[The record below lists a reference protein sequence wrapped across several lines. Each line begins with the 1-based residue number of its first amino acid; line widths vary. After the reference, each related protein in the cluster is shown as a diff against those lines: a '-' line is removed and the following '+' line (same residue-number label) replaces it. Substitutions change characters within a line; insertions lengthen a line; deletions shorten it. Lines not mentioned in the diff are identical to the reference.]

1 VTRPARVIRGA
12 VTMALASALAAI
24 GASLFAPIAEGAR
37 KPSPT
42 PTPSAT
48 SVAVAQHRIAITL
61 GSLEPKVVRPHDVVT
76 ITGTIVNTS
85 GAPLTSVSVTLRGS
99 SRRINTRYDLARNAD
114 PALILG
120 STILNTRQTIG
131 ALAPGESAT
140 WRISVPVE
148 RLELPSSTE
157 DFGAYPI
164 AIDARST
171 IDDAVLTSRLPTSLM
186 WMPEGAQFV
195 PTQISWLMPLVG
207 GVHRGNGNVF
217 LDDQLASDLAT
228 SGRLE
233 RLVEL
238 ATAARV
244 PITYFI
250 DPALIDDATVM
261 SGVTPAAATVGEV
274 SPNASATA
282 KPSTAKPTTTKSPAA
297 KSTAKPSSAKP
308 SATKAE
314 PSATAPPAVVPYRV
328 LTDPRGSSQ
337 AARNGVGSDAATGW
351 LAALHSLIAAPAA
364 SVVGLPYGDPDVVA
378 VERAGLDKEIAI
390 ARSTGQSTL
399 TADLGVGSLPDVSW
413 PVDGVLNESTLEAL
427 ASDLVDTVVLDDR
440 ELPARDVNAV
450 TGARANLQTA
460 AGTVKAVLTDSA
472 VSSLL
477 NSPAA
482 TPGGTR
488 VTEQRFLAETMLI
501 TGQRPG
507 TGSSVVVAPPRSWDP
522 ADGFAATLIAD
533 SAAVPWLKGAGLAQV
548 AAQPSDSVPRSSL
561 VYPDAARAAEI
572 PGSDLAPIA
581 ALRGD
586 LAAFSAILGSST
598 TETFINT
605 LSIAIL
611 RAESSTL
618 RGRPEISQRIRQ
630 DVQTFLD
637 LQTARVY
644 IIKPGLITL
653 TSRKQKIPITVVNNL
668 PDPVTVQ
675 IRVSAVN
682 SARLTVT
689 PQEPFT
695 VPGNQSRREVLVEV
709 EATTGGRF
717 DVTAQLWTPETT
729 PRPYGAAVPF
739 ILNST
744 AYGAVALAIAAGA
757 AGLVFLLSA
766 VRLIRRFVRGR
777 RARRSG
783 TTPDTGEDDEAL
795 ADQSD
800 PAEPANSPLTP

>member
-1 VTRPARVIRGA
+1 V
-12 VTMALASALAAI
+12 
-24 GASLFAPIAEGAR
+24 
-37 KPSPT
+37 
-42 PTPSAT
+42 
-48 SVAVAQHRIAITL
+48 
-61 GSLEPKVVRPHDVVT
+61 
-76 ITGTIVNTS
+76 
-85 GAPLTSVSVTLRGS
+85 
-99 SRRINTRYDLARNAD
+99 
-114 PALILG
+114 
-120 STILNTRQTIG
+120 
-131 ALAPGESAT
+131 
-140 WRISVPVE
+140 
-148 RLELPSSTE
+148 
-157 DFGAYPI
+157 
-164 AIDARST
+164 
-171 IDDAVLTSRLPTSLM
+171 
-186 WMPEGAQFV
+186 
-195 PTQISWLMPLVG
+195 
-207 GVHRGNGNVF
+207 
-217 LDDQLASDLAT
+217 
-228 SGRLE
+228 
-233 RLVEL
+233 
-238 ATAARV
+238 
-244 PITYFI
+244 
-250 DPALIDDATVM
+250 
-261 SGVTPAAATVGEV
+261 
-274 SPNASATA
+274 
-282 KPSTAKPTTTKSPAA
+282 
-297 KSTAKPSSAKP
+297 
-308 SATKAE
+308 
-314 PSATAPPAVVPYRV
+314 
-328 LTDPRGSSQ
+328 
-337 AARNGVGSDAATGW
+337 
-351 LAALHSLIAAPAA
+351 IAAPNA

-378 VERAGLDKEIAI
+378 IERAGLDKEIAI

-399 TADLGVGSLPDVSW
+399 SAALGVGSLPDVNW
-413 PVDGVLNESTLEAL
+413 PVDGVLNESALEAL
-427 ASDLVDTVVLDDR
+427 AGDLVDTVVLNDQV
-440 ELPARDVNAV
+440 LPPRDVNAV

-477 NSPAA
+477 NAPAA
-482 TPGGTR
+482 TPGGAR

-501 TGQRPG
+501 TEQRPG

-533 SAAVPWLKGAGLAQV
+533 SADVPWLKGANLAQI
-548 AAQPSDSVPRSSL
+548 AAQPSDGVPRSSL
-561 VYPDAARAAEI
+561 VYPDEARVAEV
-572 PGSDLAPIA
+572 PGSELAPIA

-630 DVQTFLD
+630 DVQTYLD
-637 LQTARVY
+637 LETARVY

-689 PQEPFT
+689 QQEPFT

-777 RARRSG
+777 RARRFG
-783 TTPDTGEDDEAL
+783 TTPDTGGDDAL

-800 PAEPANSPLTP
+800 PAYPAEPANS